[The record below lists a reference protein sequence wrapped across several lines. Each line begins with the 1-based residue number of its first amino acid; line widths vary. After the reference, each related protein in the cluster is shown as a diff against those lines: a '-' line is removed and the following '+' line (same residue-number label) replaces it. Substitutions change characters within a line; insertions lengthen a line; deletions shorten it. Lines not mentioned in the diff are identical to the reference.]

1 MAYARC
7 QRRHWFRYGI
17 GVKEPPVDRSGPE
30 FGSAVARG
38 QIVHDVLEHL
48 REEAEVDEL
57 IDLAIGRWDEDAPEP
72 GEPAGR
78 QYRDELKTEI
88 LAAAGHPAYRTL
100 GERPGAR
107 RELEFVRFLA
117 EDARLQGKADLAAA
131 EGQGLAVLDVKT
143 GGDAAS
149 VKQRA
154 EGYALQRRVYAAALS
169 DIGGMPVERFAFLF
183 SKPGVEV
190 SEPVGDAARAEA
202 GAEIGRMLVE
212 MGEEAPALT
221 QHPWEC
227 RYCGYKA
234 VGWCEGVP
242 FPGKDKEGK

>member
-1 MAYARC
+1 MPLDRARVAYAGQGGTFEAVVRIVAAGQDGEEPAAVAEFTPERLPEQPAPLAVPAGPVRHSATSLMAYARC
-7 QRRHWFRYGI
+7 QRRHWFRYGL

-38 QIVHDVLEHL
+38 QIVHDVLERL

-72 GEPAGR
+72 GTPAR
-78 QYRDELKTEI
+78 LEYRGELRTEI
-88 LAAAGHPAYRTL
+88 LAVAGHPAYRAL
-100 GERPGAR
+100 DDRPGAR

-117 EDARLQGKADLAAA
+117 EDARLQGKADLAAP

-154 EGYALQRRVYAAALS
+154 EGYRSIR
-169 DIGGMPVERFAFLF
+169 
-183 SKPGVEV
+183 
-190 SEPVGDAARAEA
+190 
-202 GAEIGRMLVE
+202 
-212 MGEEAPALT
+212 
-221 QHPWEC
+221 
-227 RYCGYKA
+227 
-234 VGWCEGVP
+234 
-242 FPGKDKEGK
+242 